1 MGTAM
6 PGDMGQVR
14 LERGAVRALD
24 FSKMESSAGDGPS
37 GGAMGTMGG
46 GRSVAHAGGG
56 RVDPQNYD
64 PFAAAFKHHA
74 ESEAAAAAEE
84 VLQPIHS
91 VGAVHRA
98 YKQREKSEEL
108 AARKRHAAKVVK
120 IANKVN
126 NASSTGLSGQ
136 AGPQGRA
143 GRERE
148 REGREGREGRV
159 HGGTVRMV
167 EGLGYGAST
176 VSSLGHDESVMILG
190 GSLDQDEDREMPQPQ
205 EDLTVLIDELDYSTY
220 SCDELAKNEILAR
233 VRRCLTSGTTVLLR
247 TVRGGDALDGKM
259 LLKTLSNHH
268 ASYTDTAYIVPPI
281 YISRTADGDSM
292 EMELK
297 PKKLI

>member
-1 MGTAM
+1 M
-6 PGDMGQVR
+6 
-14 LERGAVRALD
+14 L
-24 FSKMESSAGDGPS
+24 SADPH
-37 GGAMGTMGG
+37 GGA
-46 GRSVAHAGGG
+46 
-56 RVDPQNYD
+56 
-64 PFAAAFKHHA
+64 AA
-74 ESEAAAAAEE
+74 EGEAAAEE

-91 VGAVHRA
+91 VGAVHRS
-98 YKQREKSEEL
+98 YKQREKIEEL

-120 IANKVN
+120 IVNKVN

-143 GRERE
+143 GRENR
-148 REGREGREGRV
+148 GR

-190 GSLDQDEDREMPQPQ
+190 GSLDQDEDREMPPQ
-205 EDLTVLIDELDYSTY
+205 EDPAVLIDELDYSKY
-220 SCDELAKNEILAR
+220 SCDKLIQNEVLAR

-268 ASYTDTAYIVPPI
+268 ASYTDNAYIVPAI
-281 YISRTADGDSM
+281 TISRTADGDSM

-297 PKKLI
+297 PKKLF